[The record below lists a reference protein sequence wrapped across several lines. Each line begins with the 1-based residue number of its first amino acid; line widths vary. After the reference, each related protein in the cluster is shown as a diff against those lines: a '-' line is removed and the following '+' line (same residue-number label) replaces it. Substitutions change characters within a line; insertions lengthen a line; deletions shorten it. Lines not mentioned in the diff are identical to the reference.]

1 VDRAFVLNRA
11 GLDRELLYVA
21 MTRHR
26 QGCTL
31 YTDTARMALLYQ
43 KNQIRRDGVV
53 VDIDG
58 AGRLEAPDALDQEDE
73 QMQTLTPEMAIRQ
86 IILEGQQ
93 SSGKQNA
100 ADFVVNRQAW
110 AEARSAEEAMAH
122 EIRIRMSASE
132 AVFAQPKQDPSFLPQ
147 IARSFA
153 KQRSDGVSHRV
164 SAQDQRQEE
173 VWKKEA
179 IKETRPRGPRHEP
192 EW

>member
-1 VDRAFVLNRA
+1 
-11 GLDRELLYVA
+11 
-21 MTRHR
+21 
-26 QGCTL
+26 
-31 YTDTARMALLYQ
+31 MALLYQ
-43 KNQIRRDGVV
+43 KNQIQRDGVV

-73 QMQTLTPEMAIRQ
+73 HTQILTPEMATRQ

-110 AEARSAEEAMAH
+110 AEARSAEEAVAH
-122 EIRIRMSASE
+122 EIRTRTIASE
-132 AVFAQPKQDPSFLPQ
+132 AVFAQPKQDPSFLPK
-147 IARSFA
+147 ISRPFA

-179 IKETRPRGPRHEP
+179 IKETRPQGPRHEP